1 MRGAMKIFLAS
12 PLAGAAIER
21 LEQDHDVVAGFAD
34 PDRWA
39 ELLEDREVVIIR
51 SGVILSAEDMQ
62 MTPKL
67 ELVVRAGSGFDNIDL
82 PYCGERGIR
91 VVRIPG
97 PSSQAVAEF
106 TIGLILALSRRICE
120 ADASVRRGHWPKHQ
134 LHGRLIA
141 GKVLGVVGAGHIGK
155 RVGELGALLGMR
167 VLGCVDSN
175 EVEPRPLL
183 ASKGITLT
191 DFNTV
196 VQESDVLSIHTP
208 LNDRTHSLIDAAALR
223 RMKRGALLINT
234 SRGGVVDQRAVES
247 ALRDG
252 QLAGAAL
259 DVHEQEGEG
268 VMSPL
273 AGYRNVILTPH
284 IGGMATES
292 QNLIGERAAQLVRA
306 HSTGRLDD
314 EASDEELLV

>member
-1 MRGAMKIFLAS
+1 MKIFLAS
-12 PLAGAAIER
+12 PLAEAAIER
-21 LEQDHDVVAGFAD
+21 LQQDHDVVAGFAD
-34 PDRWA
+34 PERWA

-51 SGVILSAEDMQ
+51 SGVTLSAEDMQ

-82 PYCGERGIR
+82 PYCSERGVR

-97 PSSQAVAEF
+97 PSSQAVAEL
-106 TIGLILALSRRICE
+106 TIGLIIALSRRICE
-120 ADASVRRGHWPKHQ
+120 ADALVRRGHWPKHQ
-134 LHGRLIA
+134 LNGRLIA
-141 GKVLGVVGAGHIGK
+141 DKVLGVVGAGHIGK

-167 VLGCVDSN
+167 VLGCVDKN
-175 EVEPRPLL
+175 AVDPRPVL
-183 ASKGITLT
+183 AAKGITLT

-196 VQESDVLSIHTP
+196 VQESDVLTIHTP
-208 LNDRTHSLIDAAALR
+208 LNDRTRSLINGEVIR
-223 RMKRGALLINT
+223 RTKRGALLINT

-252 QLAGAAL
+252 QLAGAAF
-259 DVHEQEGEG
+259 DVHEHEGEG

-273 AGYRNVILTPH
+273 ADYPNVILTPH

-292 QNLIGERAAQLVRA
+292 QNLIGERAVQLMRA
-306 HSTGRLDD
+306 HSEGRLDD

>member
-1 MRGAMKIFLAS
+1 VRGAMKIFLAS

>member
-12 PLAGAAIER
+12 PLAEAAIER
-21 LEQDHDVVAGFAD
+21 LQQDHDLVAGFAD

-39 ELLEDREVVIIR
+39 ELLEDREVVVIR
-51 SGVILSAEDMQ
+51 SGVTLSAQDMQ

-82 PYCGERGIR
+82 AYCAERGIR

-97 PSSQAVAEF
+97 PSSQAVAEL
-106 TIGLILALSRRICE
+106 TIGLIIALSRRICE
-120 ADASVRRGHWPKHQ
+120 ADALVRKGHWPKHQ

-141 GKVLGVVGAGHIGK
+141 DKVLGVVGAGHIGK

-167 VLGCVDSN
+167 VLGCVDKN
-175 EVEPRPLL
+175 AVEPRPML
-183 ASKGITLT
+183 AAKGITLT

-196 VQESDVLSIHTP
+196 VQKSDVLSIHTP
-208 LNDRTHSLIDAAALR
+208 LSDRTHSLIDAEVIR
-223 RMKRGALLINT
+223 RTKRGALLINT

-273 AGYRNVILTPH
+273 AGYPNVILTPH

-306 HSTGRLDD
+306 HSEGRLDD